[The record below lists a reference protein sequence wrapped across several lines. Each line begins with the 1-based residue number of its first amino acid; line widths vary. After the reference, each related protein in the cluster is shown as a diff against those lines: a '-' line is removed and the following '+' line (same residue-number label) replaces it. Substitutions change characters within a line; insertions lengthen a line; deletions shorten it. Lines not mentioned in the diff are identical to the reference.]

1 VGCYGHAVGAH
12 VQQQLVHPKNTRRTA
27 CSDVADSVH
36 VFQHAPKGHSAQE
49 SSDHTPDTRVLPY
62 YCLAQT

>member
-1 VGCYGHAVGAH
+1 

-27 CSDVADSVH
+27 YSDVADSVH